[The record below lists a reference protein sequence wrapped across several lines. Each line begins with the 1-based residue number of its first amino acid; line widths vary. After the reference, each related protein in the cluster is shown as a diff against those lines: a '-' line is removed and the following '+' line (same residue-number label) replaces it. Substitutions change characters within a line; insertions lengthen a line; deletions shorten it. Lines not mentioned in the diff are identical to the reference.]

1 MLINREKIAQK
12 VQSGEI
18 ASTADL
24 SAILRGMI
32 REVVE
37 AAMGAELTDFLGYE
51 KNRSP
56 ESDMA
61 NRRNGYSQKELSSKS
76 GPITIDVPRDRE
88 AEFTPA
94 IVKKRQKHL
103 DGFED
108 LILSMY
114 SKGMSTR
121 DIQYHVKEIYNY
133 EISPETVS
141 KITDTVIDRA
151 REWQNRPLEPI
162 YAIVFMDA
170 IFLKLRVDGRVKNVA
185 AYLMIGINLDGKKEC
200 LGIWLGQSES
210 SKYWL
215 GVLNELRNRGVNDV
229 LIFAVDGLS
238 GFPQAI
244 HTVYPD
250 ADIQRCIVHQ
260 IRNSLAQMSWKDRKP
275 VADALRS
282 IYTAPTE
289 EAGQMAL
296 QSLEEEWGKKYP
308 QVILSWYRNWAELST
323 FFRYPAEVRRL
334 IYTTNPIESLNSR
347 VRKTVKGKNVFPTE
361 TSLFKALYLAVHE
374 AEKRWTVRTKNWPEI
389 MAQLSVYFQEK
400 LENYYR

>member
-18 ASTADL
+18 ARTADL

-282 IYTAPTE
+282 IYTAPAE
-289 EAGQMAL
+289 EAGLMAL

>member
-32 REVVE
+32 KEVVE

-282 IYTAPTE
+282 IYTAPAE
-289 EAGQMAL
+289 EAGLMAL

-308 QVILSWYRNWAELST
+308 QVILSWYRNWDELST

>member
-18 ASTADL
+18 ASTEDL
-24 SAILRGMI
+24 SLVLRGMI
-32 REVVE
+32 KEVVE
-37 AAMGAELTDFLGYE
+37 TAMGAELTAFLGYE
-51 KNRSP
+51 KHRSP
-56 ESDMA
+56 GSDMG
-61 NRRNGYSQKELSSKS
+61 NRRNGYSQKELSSKLGS
-76 GPITIDVPRDRE
+76 IVIDVPRDRE

-141 KITDTVIDRA
+141 RITDAVIDKA
-151 REWQNRPLEPI
+151 REWQTRPLEPI
-162 YAIVFMDA
+162 YAIIFMDA

-185 AYLMIGINLDGKKEC
+185 AYLMIGIDLEGKKEC

-210 SKYWL
+210 AKYWL
-215 GVLNELRNRGVNDV
+215 SVLNELRNRGVNDV

-244 HTVYPD
+244 HSVYPD

-260 IRNSLAQMSWKDRKP
+260 IRNSLSQMAWKDRKA

-289 EAGQMAL
+289 EAGLMAL

-347 VRKTVKGKNVFPTE
+347 VRKTVKGKSVFPTE
-361 TSLFKALYLAVHE
+361 TSLFKTLYLAVHE
-374 AEKRWTVRTKNWPEI
+374 AEKRWTVRTKHWPEI

>member
-282 IYTAPTE
+282 IYTAPAE
-289 EAGQMAL
+289 EAGLMAL

>member
-32 REVVE
+32 KEVVE

-289 EAGQMAL
+289 EAGLMAL

>member
-32 REVVE
+32 KEVVE

-61 NRRNGYSQKELSSKS
+61 NRRNGYSQKELSSKL

-289 EAGQMAL
+289 EAGLMAL

>member
-18 ASTADL
+18 ARTADL

-238 GFPQAI
+238 RFPQAI

-282 IYTAPTE
+282 IYTAPAE

>member
-32 REVVE
+32 KEVVE

-282 IYTAPTE
+282 IYTAPAE
-289 EAGQMAL
+289 EAGLMAL